1 MDADI
6 EINNE
11 NRIRNDDTLR
21 KGKISNQ
28 KIRHE
33 QAYTSI
39 LSDCIWAFD
48 DSELSTFFSEFNT
61 YDFKWSQLLFDCTQ
75 RNKNKENLFALE
87 FFSMGISA
95 VTFQK
100 KRCCRGFSQP
110 VDVAWWFSLWP
121 IHPNRKKHKT
131 LSTVQSLFLAR
142 TWKKNNGNKRPITY
156 VIVIKNRIFS
166 LFIIIKT

>member
-33 QAYTSI
+33 QAYTNI

-100 KRCCRGFSQP
+100 KGAVEGFQSP
-110 VDVAWWFSLWP
+110 LTSLDDFHYGQYIRIEKNTKHCQQFNHSFLP
-121 IHPNRKKHKT
+121 ELEKKTMAIKD
-131 LSTVQSLFLAR
+131 QSL
-142 TWKKNNGNKRPITY
+142 T
-156 VIVIKNRIFS
+156 
-166 LFIIIKT
+166 